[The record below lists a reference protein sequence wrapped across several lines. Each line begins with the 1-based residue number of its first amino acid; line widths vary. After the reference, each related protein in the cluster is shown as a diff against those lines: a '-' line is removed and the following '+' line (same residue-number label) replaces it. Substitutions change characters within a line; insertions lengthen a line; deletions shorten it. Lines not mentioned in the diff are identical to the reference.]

1 MLTRDMFVVANL
13 FVIISVASTS
23 SAQAILSYLFPLAPS
38 VFPRSLQKLERPS
51 LLKHEYNRTDCVVGI
66 IQCDSCYC
74 IIGDLVYF
82 VRYIVFVG

>member
-1 MLTRDMFVVANL
+1 MFVVANL

-38 VFPRSLQKLERPS
+38 VFPRSLQKLERPLLVS

-66 IQCDSCYC
+66 IQCDSCNC